1 MPLNGKGLLHAR
13 HWARCLT
20 FSPHPL
26 HGGLIPSLA
35 GRPPRS
41 LAPSTRA
48 PCLPVVIMLA
58 CKAASGWPVK
68 ALFGGSGAQAT
79 HSSLAPLH
87 TEHTGPEPLTAL
99 QPFSTASAPSVPS
112 AVSPSVPSS
121 GRGDMLSPEAPWSR
135 GQEVGGRG
143 SSQCP
148 GSPLS
153 ESLLS
158 EQSVREALLSGSSG
172 LPPCFLFFFLV

>member
-1 MPLNGKGLLHAR
+1 MPGTGPGASH
-13 HWARCLT
+13 
-20 FSPHPL
+20 SPHIPCMEGSFRPWLEGLPAASLPL
-26 HGGLIPSLA
+26 PEL
-35 GRPPRS
+35 R
-41 LAPSTRA
+41 
-48 PCLPVVIMLA
+48 LPVVIMHA
-58 CKAASGWPVK
+58 CRDASGRPVK
-68 ALFGGSGAQAT
+68 ALFCGSGARAT
-79 HSSLAPLH
+79 HSSLAPLQ
-87 TEHTGPEPLTAL
+87 TGHTGSEPLTAL

-121 GRGDMLSPEAPWSR
+121 GRGDMLSPGAPWSR